1 MAGMIEPGDLVR
13 EFFASWAGSFD
24 AMCAAFRARF
34 GPDCDWDQR
43 PMVRTTGPEAAV
55 RFLERT
61 RALGGLDTIGV
72 DLLSLAVTGNTVHT
86 ERVDHLR
93 RADGSLIASA
103 PVAGVLTLRDDRI
116 VRWREYFDPTGLA
129 FQALTSGAVAVTR
142 SAGRG
147 LAKLRA
153 PVDRTNRP

>member
-1 MAGMIEPGDLVR
+1 MSEPGDLVR
-13 EFFASWAGSFD
+13 QFFASWGVSFE
-24 AMCAAFRARF
+24 AMCASFRTRF

-43 PMVRTTGPEAAV
+43 PMVRTTGPDAAV

-72 DLLSLAVTGNTVHT
+72 DVVSLAVVGDTVHT

-93 RADGSLIASA
+93 RADGSVIASA
-103 PVAGVLTLRDDRI
+103 PVAGVLTLHDGRI

-147 LAKLRA
+147 LAKLRGPA
-153 PVDRTNRP
+153 ERTNPRS